1 VSLELPAYFHRI
13 GYAGPVEPTLPVLS
27 ALTFAH
33 STTIPFENLDIRLG
47 TPISVAP
54 DAIVDK
60 LVGRRRGGYCFEQ
73 NGLFLQVLLAIGFD
87 VRPLSARV
95 RYQRP
100 RDYTPPRT
108 HLFLRV
114 ELDGLSWL
122 TDVGVGGL
130 SLTAPIRLL
139 EDVAQDTPHE
149 TRRIVR
155 LNGVLM
161 HQVRFGDEWADVYEF
176 TLEEMPPIDR
186 ELANWFTSTHPESAF
201 KQRLTVARAL
211 PDGGRVT
218 LLNRELTH
226 RGRNGE
232 GRTRI
237 VASPAEL
244 AEVLAREFGLEFPAE
259 TYFACPN
266 LIW

>member
-1 VSLELPAYFHRI
+1 
-13 GYAGPVEPTLPVLS
+13 
-27 ALTFAH
+27 
-33 STTIPFENLDIRLG
+33 
-47 TPISVAP
+47 
-54 DAIVDK
+54 
-60 LVGRRRGGYCFEQ
+60 
-73 NGLFLQVLLAIGFD
+73 VLLAIGFE

-95 RYQRP
+95 RYLRP

-114 ELDGLSWL
+114 ELDGVSWL

-139 EDVAQDTPHE
+139 EDVPQNTPHE

-155 LNGVLM
+155 LDGVLM
-161 HQVRFGDEWADVYEF
+161 HQVRFGAAWVDHYEF

-201 KQRLTVARAL
+201 KQRLTVARAS

-226 RGRNGE
+226 RARDGG
-232 GRTRI
+232 GRTHI
-237 VASPAEL
+237 VASPDEL
-244 AEVLAREFGLEFPAE
+244 IGVLAREFGLIFPPE